1 MGIYLDKT
9 IIQEDTCTSM
19 FIASLFTTA
28 KTRKQPKCPSTDE
41 CIKLWYI
48 YTVEYYSGIKKNEI
62 MTLAASWMQL
72 QILILSEVR
81 HRNTNTM

>member
-48 YTVEYYSGIKKNEI
+48 YTVENYSGIKKNEI

-81 HRNTNTM
+81 QRKANTM